1 MSGLTSTRAG
11 TSVAT
16 SGIAEW
22 AVGTGLG
29 AGTTGSAAIAGGEAL
44 VDEGTEAGVAVALTV
59 GAGVA
64 AAFNG
69 DADGDFA
76 GVLVLAEEEAR
87 ATVGADVGFGTAAG
101 TCGFASTFG
110 LVSPF
115 MQKSSE

>member
-1 MSGLTSTRAG
+1 MT
-11 TSVAT
+11 
-16 SGIAEW
+16 
-22 AVGTGLG
+22 
-29 AGTTGSAAIAGGEAL
+29 GGEAL

-76 GVLVLAEEEAR
+76 GVLVLAEKWER
-87 ATVGADVGFGTAAG
+87 AEVGAGVGVGTAAG
-101 TCGFASTFG
+101 TCGFASAFG